1 MSTRLVTAALLAL
14 AFAVPAVAQSPG
26 VKPEIRPFVG
36 ATIPTGTHRDFFE
49 SGVLYGVQAAI
60 EVRETFHLLGTFG
73 VVPANLKFAG
83 GNNDKSLMM
92 MYDVGME
99 FGVVR
104 PLGPSWLLK
113 PFIGIGA
120 GARSYFYDDKNL
132 IDRTCT
138 SGYGALGTEFQ
149 IARTA
154 IRLEG
159 RDNIFCF
166 KSPLP
171 FVKSK
176 TRNDVGLSLGLAYH
190 FR

>member
-1 MSTRLVTAALLAL
+1 MRTRLVAAALLAL
-14 AFAVPAVAQSPG
+14 AFALPAAAQSPG

-36 ATIPTGTHRDFFE
+36 ATIPTGTHRDFFQ

-73 VVPANLKFAG
+73 VVPAHLKLAG
-83 GNNDKSLMM
+83 GNEDKSLMM

-99 FGVVR
+99 FDIVR
-104 PLGPSWLLK
+104 SLGDSWVFK
-113 PFIGIGA
+113 PFVGVGG
-120 GARSYFYDDKNL
+120 GARSYFYDQASL
-132 IDRTCT
+132 LDRT
-138 SGYGALGTEFQ
+138 SPAGYGALGVEFQ

-154 IRLEG
+154 IRFEG
-159 RDNIFCF
+159 RDNIFTF
-166 KSPLP
+166 KSPQP